1 MQEALLGT
9 TSGTQSSGL
18 DPQQALT
25 PAQVTGHYSSCGPQ
39 HDGPGTTTVVAAAG
53 YVLQHHRPQGSGC
66 GKGSCVTHHLV
77 LVNSQSA
84 ISLDRDDIVVRKGQF
99 SLVNSRLTPEQ
110 SMVEDLLAIRDV
122 VDTAGIEYLL
132 VRGVDGRPLLAVDRK
147 RRIELASA
155 LAAAFANEPFYS
167 KAGKDAAV
175 FIADGRLSRSNKARV
190 VHLFRPRIEPLGG
203 LRYGAANGVRL
214 EFWDFGVEEI
224 VAPAGNALM
233 RAHLPRAEAV
243 EATVEL
249 FGREWPSLEGMFAQH
264 ASDITFDIDMV
275 FSWVDGADAEFQ
287 RARALRMQAYVV
299 GEGDDSEA
307 RYRQIDELKYALRSV
322 YLFAPWVRRIFIV
335 TDSPRPTWLDEHPSV
350 TIVRSEEFFQDPTAL
365 PTHNSQAVESQL
377 QHIPGLSE
385 HFIYSNDDMFFG
397 RPVSPDTFFS
407 PGGITKFIES
417 RTRIGLGQANTARS
431 GFENAARV
439 NRRLLNERFG
449 RVTTRH
455 LEHAATPLRK
465 SVLFEME
472 REFAE
477 DFARTARSAF
487 RSSTDISVTNS
498 LYHYY
503 ALLTGR
509 AVTQPLASVRYIETT
524 LESSLVEMDDLLA
537 RRSFDFFCL
546 NDGSLPEISVEE
558 RTTAV
563 RSFLN
568 RYFAIPAPWEKAPS
582 VATSAETVLAANG
595 QADGS

>member
-1 MQEALLGT
+1 
-9 TSGTQSSGL
+9 
-18 DPQQALT
+18 
-25 PAQVTGHYSSCGPQ
+25 
-39 HDGPGTTTVVAAAG
+39 
-53 YVLQHHRPQGSGC
+53 
-66 GKGSCVTHHLV
+66 VTHHLV
-77 LVNSQSA
+77 LVDSRST

-99 SLVNSRLTPEQ
+99 TLVNTRLTPQQ
-110 SMVEDLLAIRDV
+110 SMVDDLLAIRDV
-122 VDTAGIEYLL
+122 LDAAGIEYLL
-132 VRGVDGRPLLAVDRK
+132 VRGADGRPVLAIDRE
-147 RRIELASA
+147 RRGELSAA

-175 FIADGRLSRSNKARV
+175 FIADGRLSRSSKARV
-190 VHLFRPRIEPLGG
+190 LRLFRPRIEPLGR

-214 EFWDFGVEEI
+214 EFWDFGTEEI
-224 VAPAGNALM
+224 VAPAENALM
-233 RAHLPRAEAV
+233 RARLPRAEAV
-243 EATVEL
+243 DATVRL
-249 FGREWPSLEGMFAQH
+249 FDREWPTLEGMFAPH
-264 ASDITFDIDMV
+264 ASDISFDIDMV

-299 GEGDDSEA
+299 GDGDDSEA

-350 TIVRSEEFFQDPTAL
+350 TIVRSEEFFQDPSAL

-407 PGGITKFIES
+407 PGGVTKFIES

-431 GFENAARV
+431 GFENSARV
-439 NRRLLNERFG
+439 NRQLLNERFG
-449 RVTTRH
+449 KVTTRH

-465 SVLFEME
+465 SVLLEME
-472 REFAE
+472 REFAD

-509 AVTQPLASVRYIETT
+509 AVTQPLATVRYIETT
-524 LESSLVEMDDLLA
+524 LKSSLAQMDDLLEH
-537 RRSFDFFCL
+537 RSYDFFCL

-568 RYFAIPAPWEKAPS
+568 RYFAIPAPWERAQPG
-582 VATSAETVLAANG
+582 AIAADAAASASGMT
-595 QADGS
+595 DGS